1 MKYLLPAFALFWL
14 AMIYASTLAG
24 HEYVVATLSLPSAK
38 TAIVGHVPPD
48 AQRFGLRPGMRVDLT
63 RMPLSERIRFWYG
76 TLKGTQL
83 RLPVVAGQTIQT
95 LVVPALQLRAAVP
108 TTLRVFNLVAMTFA
122 LLLAAFLAYRKP
134 GVMVAALILYLGGGA
149 LSWPAFVI
157 FFSGLP
163 DQLYVPM
170 AVMLSAL
177 CDWFPVLVLAAFA
190 VRFPEDNPVPQK
202 RTAIRIIDGI
212 VVLGFITALMTDL
225 LYGNRN
231 TYVTFT
237 ALSGLVVIAASLV
250 ALRYAKSSDRA
261 RVGLVFAAVM
271 IGGVGY
277 AANMI
282 WLQYGGIFVVFA
294 LYANLSVVVVPLAV
308 AYAMVR
314 HRVFD
319 IAFVL
324 NRTLIYAITS
334 TVVLVALAAME
345 FAAERWLSELTRVEG
360 IAVQFGIALVVIVSV
375 RAIHSRVDRA
385 VDGLLFRTRHEQ
397 ESALRRFATTLQF
410 YTEQAPVVR
419 DPLRSSFVSRACKVR
434 RFIYPTR
441 SGSTARRRRFRF
453 AHRRSTRTIPRTS
466 NFARITKSCRFTD
479 SRRAFSAPVC
489 IRWFLQA
496 GSWAS
501 YPRANA
507 RAASRCLP
515 ISMTLSGA
523 WRPPLRFLWQPSSPT
538 ASARR
543 MPYCRPGW
551 RVPPFRV

>member
-1 MKYLLPAFALFWL
+1 MKYLLPAFALLWL
-14 AMIYASTLAG
+14 AMIYVSTLAG

-38 TAIVGHVPPD
+38 TAIVGQVPPD
-48 AQRFGLRPGMRVDLT
+48 ARLLGLRPGMRIDLT
-63 RMPLSERIRFWYG
+63 RMPLSERIRLWYG
-76 TLKGTQL
+76 ALKGAQL
-83 RLPVVAGQTIQT
+83 RLPIVAGQTVQT
-95 LVVPALQLRAAVP
+95 LGVPALQVRAAEP
-108 TTLRVFNLVAMTFA
+108 LTLRVFNLVAMTFA

-149 LSWPAFVI
+149 LSWPAFVV

-163 DQLYVPM
+163 DQLYAPI
-170 AVMLSAL
+170 AVVLSAL

-212 VVLGFITALMTDL
+212 VLLGFITALTTDL
-225 LYGNRN
+225 VFGNRN
-231 TYVTFT
+231 AYVTFT
-237 ALSGLVVIAASLV
+237 ALSGLVIIAASLV

-282 WLQYGGIFVVFA
+282 WLQYGGIFVVFS

-334 TVVLVALAAME
+334 TVLLVVLAAME
-345 FAAERWLSELTRVEG
+345 FAAERYLSELTRVEG

-410 YTEQAPVVR
+410 YTEEAPVVR
-419 DPLRSSFVSRACKVR
+419 DTVEVLV
-434 RFIYPTR
+434 
-441 SGSTARRRRFRF
+441 RF
-453 AHRRSTRTIPRTS
+453 ARVQGAAIYLPDGKRLDCAASAFPVRAPAIDENDPAHVELRAHHEELQVHGFSTSFLGARLYPMSLAGRLVGVVSTGERESGEQMPPDIDDAIGRVASALAVSLSAIESDRIRTENAT
-466 NFARITKSCRFTD
+466 
-479 SRRAFSAPVC
+479 
-489 IRWFLQA
+489 LQA
-496 GSWAS
+496 
-501 YPRANA
+501 R
-507 RAASRCLP
+507 L
-515 ISMTLSGA
+515 
-523 WRPPLRFLWQPSSPT
+523 
-538 ASARR
+538 ASAAI
-543 MPYCRPGW
+543 
-551 RVPPFRV
+551 